1 MFLRMRLVCRTNKRN
16 LLSAILFS
24 DILFCG
30 VAILEMRLG
39 GCAVYL
45 LCTAKPAFVV
55 FWDFWDFVESI
66 TCVFSEAGHGSIPSL
81 ATCFSIAYKGIQSQI
96 PKEHSPFIYFMYCRT
111 AFLNGGLLR
120 NTGRYHCAVTTLLI
134 SLLRVGQIC
143 APSRLNAAEVNQIN
157 ARSE

>member
-30 VAILEMRLG
+30 VAILEVRLG

-45 LCTAKPAFVV
+45 LCTPKTAFVV

-66 TCVFSEAGHGSIPSL
+66 TCVFSDAGPGSIPSL
-81 ATCFSIAYKGIQSQI
+81 ATCFSIAYTVLQSHIHTQQL
-96 PKEHSPFIYFMYCRT
+96 PF
-111 AFLNGGLLR
+111 
-120 NTGRYHCAVTTLLI
+120 
-134 SLLRVGQIC
+134 
-143 APSRLNAAEVNQIN
+143 
-157 ARSE
+157 